1 MGTNEREDRAERT
14 AHRILD
20 AHPGAP
26 LLIPGAIDVRGAR
39 RRDQSPRTV
48 AHAVPT
54 RQPAHDAGYDRER
67 NEYEIAGGGAPA
79 ERRERPTT
87 LLARLRR
94 ALSPAS

>member
-1 MGTNEREDRAERT
+1 MGIDEREDRAERT

-39 RRDQSPRTV
+39 RRDQSPGADT
-48 AHAVPT
+48 HGTPT
-54 RQPAHDAGYDRER
+54 PQPAHDVRYDRER

-79 ERRERPTT
+79 ERTERPTT
-87 LLARLRR
+87 FLARLRR
-94 ALSPAS
+94 ALAPAS